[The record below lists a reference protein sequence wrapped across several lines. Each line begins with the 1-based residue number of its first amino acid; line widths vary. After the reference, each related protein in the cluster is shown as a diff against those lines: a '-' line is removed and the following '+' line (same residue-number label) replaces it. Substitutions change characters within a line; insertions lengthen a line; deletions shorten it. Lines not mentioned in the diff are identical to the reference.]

1 MTEEKWVAWEIQT
14 SRKWSDVE
22 DILKYTNIDF
32 IDHDHQLLVE
42 YALKLNRVLDQSEI
56 HLSMDLIHVT
66 KDLLDDLFN
75 YAKEHFEREED
86 FMKFYQLPEFEN
98 HKNEHELILVVLS
111 EALENFKSGRIK
123 LSKKLKTQVMDWLI
137 NHINVTDHA
146 YFDIDN
152 WSKNIINASDWED
165 IKPIIDLTGISEIDE
180 QHQKLTIIALNA
192 LKKMAM
198 NPDPPVIDVVCHGL
212 SAYATYHFEF
222 EASFMEKYK
231 IHEKDKHIE
240 AHSLFINKIAYYASE
255 IKREPQQLANMKSW
269 ILTWWISH
277 INSVDKNYFAYK
289 NWAYLLIEQAQTIED
304 LNIVLRRTGI
314 EEIDQ
319 DHLRLMGLTLNLNK
333 LIELNDQNIKSGID
347 NQEVIQKING
357 VLDKTYEYAAAH
369 FEREEKMMK
378 EHHMTDLRRHSAAHG
393 EILKRI
399 LEVKENYLAGRLCMS
414 SNIKTMI
421 LEWWIEHTNTM
432 DYRTFVQNFK
442 REDQIRISKNV

>member
-1 MTEEKWVAWEIQT
+1 MNEEKWITWEIQT

-42 YALKLNRVLDQSEI
+42 YALKLNRVLDQSEMN
-56 HLSMDLIHVT
+56 LSMGLIQET
-66 KDLLDDLFN
+66 KGLLDDLFN
-75 YAKEHFEREED
+75 YAQDHFEREEK
-86 FMKFYQLPEFEN
+86 FMQFYQLPAFEA
-98 HKNEHELILVVLS
+98 HKNEHDRIIGMLS
-111 EALENFKSGRIK
+111 EALENYNSGKIK

-165 IKPIIDLTGISEIDE
+165 IKPIIYLTGINEIDE

-192 LKKMAM
+192 LKKMEIT
-198 NPDPPVIDVVCHGL
+198 PEPYVIDVVCHGL
-212 SAYATYHFEF
+212 AAYASFHFEF

-231 IHEKDKHIE
+231 IQARDKHNE
-240 AHSLFINKIAYYASE
+240 AHQEFSDKIVYFAAE
-255 IKREPQQLANMKSW
+255 IKKDPQQLGNMKSW
-269 ILTWWISH
+269 ILTWWITH
-277 INSVDKNYFAYK
+277 INSVDKAYFSYK
-289 NWAYLLIEQAQTIED
+289 NWAYVLIEQAQTIED
-304 LNIVLRRTGI
+304 LNVVLRRTGI

-333 LIELNDQNIKSGID
+333 LIEMNDQNIQSGVED
-347 NQEVIQKING
+347 HEVAHRIND
-357 VLDKTYEYAAAH
+357 VLDKTYEYASEH
-369 FEREEKMMK
+369 FDREERMMK
-378 EHHMTDLRRHSAAHG
+378 DNQMTDLRSHAATHR
-393 EILKRI
+393 EILKKI
-399 LEVKENYLAGRLCMS
+399 IEIKENYMAGRLCMS

-421 LEWWIEHTNTM
+421 LEWWIEHTNTT

-442 REDQIRISKNV
+442 GHSSDTLLDKK